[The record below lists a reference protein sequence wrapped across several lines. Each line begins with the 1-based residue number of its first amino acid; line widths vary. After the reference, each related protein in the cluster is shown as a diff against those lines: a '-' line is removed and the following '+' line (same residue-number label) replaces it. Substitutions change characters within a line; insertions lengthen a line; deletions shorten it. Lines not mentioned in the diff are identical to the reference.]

1 MRDDGDLG
9 TGRFKD
15 MGKFAADGSAADDDQ
30 ALIGF
35 IREFGAKE
43 CFRRNIT
50 AFFKA
55 GECGNVR
62 PSASPDKNL
71 PAFQFF

>member
-1 MRDDGDLG
+1 MLDDGDLG

-15 MGKFAADGSAADDDQ
+15 MGKFAADGAAADDDQ

-43 CFRRNIT
+43 CSDVI
-50 AFFKA
+50 
-55 GECGNVR
+55 
-62 PSASPDKNL
+62 
-71 PAFQFF
+71 